1 MLADAAVAQD
11 IPGKTKR
18 SATEAIG
25 KIFEMDESR
34 LPTRTELEAVLAGK
48 TVSGGEIPTKKAERA
63 VRRFTAVLG
72 ADAAS
77 LTNDQREN
85 ILSGRMADGQ
95 ELSVSEYHER
105 MDTSRARIGYVD
117 FTFSAPKSVS
127 VAWAFA
133 PTEAERGIILQ
144 AHHDAIASTMQEVEK
159 VIGRARKGDAGKDG
173 WDPASIGWV
182 SFDHYTARPTV
193 EIIRTDDQGEVFTE
207 LHTLRQGGGRVPG
220 DMQLHTH
227 TAILNAALTDEGRMG
242 GLWLDQLNGKVKEWG
257 AVYQAHLATN
267 LRKQGVDMVLDE
279 RTEMGRVAAI
289 PESVCEQFSRRTLS
303 GTAAARAYAAG
314 QGLDWDTLD
323 AKRKI
328 GLIKQ
333 GVQDPRGAKS
343 DDLTDMASWQHTA
356 AEIGYKHRS
365 VLRPDEIAPERER
378 AERLEH
384 AYEAAQHVFDKQLQQ
399 RASLDGSDA
408 RIAAAKGL
416 IAAGIDTAADINAV
430 TAAMSVCS
438 LPVQKVSDLGGCQA
452 LRGVDPKSRGQFG
465 IHVPAWD
472 GCRTAVVACGAGIA
486 DLAIKC
492 VGSEGHGALLQQF
505 LGFGPVDQIGRH
517 EGSGCADCQHVVR
530 IGRGFSQAVDFHCQR
545 VGQVIHP
552 ARGASIAGGSGLGRG
567 RGSYTLRVV
576 LRHHGHLGR
585 KGLLKQVLTHGLGGG
600 RGPGRACPIGQH
612 QGAGVSGAS

>member
-1 MLADAAVAQD
+1 MAEYYAQGVRPPTPAEAAATRYAGTTSGMDDLADTLAMEIDRLREATSDSDNVLAVRAAGTFVAANLIDRAKAEELLQQRAVPFTADALDSEIRNASAARDYSSATAIPRRDMNPELAARLGIDPTKGLTPAEVAHLLNGQRADGQD

-34 LPTRTELEAVLAGK
+34 LPTRSELEAVLAGK
-48 TVSGGEIPTKKAERA
+48 TVSGGDIPAKKAERA

-193 EIIRTDDQGEVFTE
+193 EVIRTDDQGEVFTE

-343 DDLTDMASWQHTA
+343 DDLTDMASWQRTA

-365 VLRPDEIAPERER
+365 ILRPDEIAPERDR

-384 AYEAAQHVFDKQLQQ
+384 AYEAAQHVFDKQL
-399 RASLDGSDA
+399 
-408 RIAAAKGL
+408 
-416 IAAGIDTAADINAV
+416 
-430 TAAMSVCS
+430 
-438 LPVQKVSDLGGCQA
+438 
-452 LRGVDPKSRGQFG
+452 
-465 IHVPAWD
+465 
-472 GCRTAVVACGAGIA
+472 
-486 DLAIKC
+486 
-492 VGSEGHGALLQQF
+492 
-505 LGFGPVDQIGRH
+505 
-517 EGSGCADCQHVVR
+517 
-530 IGRGFSQAVDFHCQR
+530 
-545 VGQVIHP
+545 
-552 ARGASIAGGSGLGRG
+552 
-567 RGSYTLRVV
+567 
-576 LRHHGHLGR
+576 
-585 KGLLKQVLTHGLGGG
+585 
-600 RGPGRACPIGQH
+600 
-612 QGAGVSGAS
+612 